1 MLTQGIEFN
10 QKEIEKFQNKKM
22 ILLVRDPRDTVV
34 SFYFQ
39 IKKRQKAYQDSL
51 SSFIKDE
58 HLGIKSII
66 KYLNCWQENKHKPAD
81 FMLVKYE
88 DLHQD
93 IFYQIKRIL
102 KFIGLNEIEEEL
114 IHKAIEFASFQNMKK
129 LERSDFFKTSILR
142 PSDKDDPESYKV
154 RRGKIGGYKDYL
166 NKKDLEYVQ
175 KQMQELSDYYGYSVG
190 C

>member
-1 MLTQGIEFN
+1 
-10 QKEIEKFQNKKM
+10 
-22 ILLVRDPRDTVV
+22 
-34 SFYFQ
+34 
-39 IKKRQKAYQDSL
+39 
-51 SSFIKDE
+51 
-58 HLGIKSII
+58 
-66 KYLNCWQENKHKPAD
+66 
-81 FMLVKYE
+81 
-88 DLHQD
+88 
-93 IFYQIKRIL
+93 
-102 KFIGLNEIEEEL
+102 
-114 IHKAIEFASFQNMKK
+114 MKK